1 MAAKAVRDGSS
12 KLENETV
19 SGGLEKKGER
29 RQEKWKEDRTER
41 QENASSTKK
50 RKPVATSGK
59 GGSQKGRCGG
69 QGKGELT
76 GSWKSGRKR
85 KYGSKKGK
93 RGSRED
99 GRL

>member
-41 QENASSTKK
+41 QGE
-50 RKPVATSGK
+50 GK
-59 GGSQKGRCGG
+59 
-69 QGKGELT
+69 
-76 GSWKSGRKR
+76 
-85 KYGSKKGK
+85 
-93 RGSRED
+93 
-99 GRL
+99 